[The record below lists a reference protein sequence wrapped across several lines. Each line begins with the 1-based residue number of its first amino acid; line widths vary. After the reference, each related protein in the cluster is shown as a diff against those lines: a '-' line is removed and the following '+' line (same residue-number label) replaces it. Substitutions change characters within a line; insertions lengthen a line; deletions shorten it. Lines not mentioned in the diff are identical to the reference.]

1 MGQQHL
7 TYKSNMCRKYLVN
20 AWRLGHA
27 QQVFNTNPHISVY
40 TTRANE
46 TSDSKI
52 LCALELPIEFVK
64 KAYLYIL

>member
-7 TYKSNMCRKYLVN
+7 TFKSNMCRKYLVN

-40 TTRANE
+40 TNRAN
-46 TSDSKI
+46 DSKI